1 MIICAS
7 DVITFQI
14 CSVLSGK
21 LNSPAYL
28 QESKC
33 TSYCLLENASWA
45 VWFFSFQWACC
56 DFVLTDWAVFHFAF
70 IFHPVKRIFSA
81 YFFFPSPAS
90 CCLYGSVHSSSD
102 SLSSALLVRSFLCCR
117 GLSWTFPWE
126 AQVKPWLS
134 LWAASSAMGRTC
146 RRGGRT
152 RWASKGENTLS
163 FLYFSLVLCC
173 ISSDQPQGA
182 CVWLDHLCCSGTAA
196 QRIALPS
203 MLQGMWDGC
212 CSQL

>member
-1 MIICAS
+1 MQVELCGFFLFSELA
-7 DVITFQI
+7 VILFWQI
-14 CSVLSGK
+14 ELCFTLLSFFT
-21 LNSPAYL
+21 L
-28 QESKC
+28 SKEF
-33 TSYCLLENASWA
+33 L
-45 VWFFSFQWACC
+45 V
-56 DFVLTDWAVFHFAF
+56 H
-70 IFHPVKRIFSA
+70 I
-81 YFFFPSPAS
+81 FFFLPLPLAVCMDQCIQAVTPSPLHCWFAAS
-90 CCLYGSVHSSSD
+90 CAAEAWAEPS
-102 SLSSALLVRSFLCCR
+102 
-117 GLSWTFPWE
+117 PWE

-152 RWASKGENTLS
+152 RWASKGENALS

-182 CVWLDHLCCSGTAA
+182 CVWLDHLCCSGTTV

>member
-14 CSVLSGK
+14 CSVLSGI
-21 LNSPAYL
+21 LNPPAYL

-81 YFFFPSPAS
+81 YFFFLPLPLAVCMDQCIQAVTPSPLHCWFAAS
-90 CCLYGSVHSSSD
+90 CAAEAWAEPS
-102 SLSSALLVRSFLCCR
+102 
-117 GLSWTFPWE
+117 PWE

-134 LWAASSAMGRTC
+134 LWAASSVMCRTC

-152 RWASKGENTLS
+152 RWASKGENALS

-173 ISSDQPQGA
+173 VSSDQPQGA
-182 CVWLDHLCCSGTAA
+182 CVWLDHLCCSGTAV
-196 QRIALPS
+196 QSIALPS